1 MASYR
6 ELIEGG
12 ISPEEARKFLL
23 TQRVSVVKTK
33 QVYLPELAEPAEKP
47 AEKESFDPNIP
58 QHILANI
65 IKERVKDEPDYI
77 KELRAEFDGV
87 EATVTKGIRRSE
99 KKGMLSGYWMH
110 FRSLEPPRVLQE
122 LPGHRYPEELKEWY
136 NNLRT
141 AYPYLIVTSRWIR
154 GKTPSERDKW
164 VFTGARRVPATIW
177 RWAPE
182 TMAPEVLKLKPTK
195 IELVSVKRILRPAAG
210 VEVPAHVFFRRHP
223 ELRLTPVPEY
233 YTPHE

>member
-23 TQRVSVVKTK
+23 TQRQEKDIPRPVAK
-33 QVYLPELAEPAEKP
+33 QVYLPELAKP
-47 AEKESFDPNIP
+47 SPIEVFDPNMP
-58 QHILANI
+58 RHALAHII
-65 IKERVKDEPDYI
+65 RERVKDELDYI
-77 KELRAEFDGV
+77 RELHIEFDGV
-87 EATVTKGIRRSE
+87 EAIVTKGIRRSE